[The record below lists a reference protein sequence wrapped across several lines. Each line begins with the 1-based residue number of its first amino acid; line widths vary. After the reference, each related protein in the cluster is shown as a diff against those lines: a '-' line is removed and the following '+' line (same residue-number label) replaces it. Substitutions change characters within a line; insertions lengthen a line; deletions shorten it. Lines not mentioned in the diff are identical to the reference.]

1 MILANLRRRNSY
13 FSSEIMSNNPFRIFM
28 LAAHGGSN
36 SNALPLGGG
45 AAVCEQLVRQWGE
58 VTNLDL
64 TLLAPGPLKNAEI
77 HEDLIDQST
86 PGHPRAT
93 VRLVRLPIFT
103 PGEYP
108 NNLSTL
114 RYASFCRQFEKLCTD
129 YVLKQRP
136 DVVLTHDIS
145 EGPNF
150 TQLKKSGIPCVP
162 IFHVD
167 VADFFC
173 RMYLNEIFTPRQCQ
187 ELFLKLHRS
196 ILCPDLIHLAFGKQY
211 DAIQTCP
218 KLIVPSQG
226 MKEIM
231 LETYDNTKNLDE
243 RIEVIPWGAPLP
255 QFSRAEVEDAIFQI
269 NSEFSLEPDDP
280 VIVMLSRISPE
291 KAQHKLIE
299 ALAWGEELGM
309 TVPHLKVII
318 CGEAAYM
325 GGERFF
331 RKLKT
336 KAGKLHK
343 TEVIFP
349 GHVGGLKK
357 AAILARANIFVSTSR
372 HESYGLTTMEA
383 MSEGTPAIAIDTP
396 GARQTIIKKT
406 GLIISRQEPI
416 APELW
421 KNIYSVLTNKSYNHM
436 LSEEAKRW
444 ATYENFAKAA
454 ERILKVMEGVRFKI
468 D

>member
-1 MILANLRRRNSY
+1 MILANSRRQNECLLSK
-13 FSSEIMSNNPFRIFM
+13 FMSNISFRVFM

-58 VTNLDL
+58 VANLDL

-77 HEDLIDQST
+77 KEDLIDQST

-93 VRLVRLPIFT
+93 VRLVRLPIFES
-103 PGEYP
+103 GEHP

-129 YVLKQRP
+129 YVLQQRP

-150 TQLKKSGIPCVP
+150 RQLKSNGIPCVP

-173 RMYLNEIFTPRQCQ
+173 RMYLNEFFSPRQCQ
-187 ELFLKLHRS
+187 EFFLKFHRS
-196 ILCPDLIHLAFGKQY
+196 ILCPDIIHLAFGKQFN
-211 DAIQTCP
+211 AVQTCP

-231 LETYDNTKNLDE
+231 LDTYYNVENLDE

-255 QFSRAEVEDAIFQI
+255 LFSRAEVEDAIYQI
-269 NSEFSLEPDDP
+269 NSEFNLEPEDP

-309 TVPHLKVII
+309 TIPHLKVLI

-325 GGERFF
+325 GGDRFF
-331 RKLKT
+331 NKLKT
-336 KAGKLHK
+336 KANKLHK
-343 TEVIFP
+343 TRVIFP

-357 AAILARANIFVSTSR
+357 AAILSRANVFVSTSR

-396 GARQTIIKKT
+396 GARQTIQKKT
-406 GLIISRQEPI
+406 GIIVSRQEPI

-421 KNIYSVLTNKSYNHM
+421 KNIYSVLTNKNYNLM
-436 LSEEAKRW
+436 LSEEAKKW
-444 ATYENFAKAA
+444 ATRENFANAA
-454 ERILKVMEGVRFKI
+454 EHILRVMEEVRLI
-468 D
+468 C